1 MGTEAFLKPTMEKLF
16 FCLCVQVTLP
26 RRHRPWLPVPFLH
39 PMLTLLVPT
48 EHVTQGWS
56 DKGWG
61 GCWGLPGVSR
71 GGFQHLLWP
80 EVAPAR
86 PRAEL
91 AHEQGKEHAPHIGNN
106 SHTPVPA

>member
-1 MGTEAFLKPTMEKLF
+1 VGTEAFLKPTMEKLF

-26 RRHRPWLPVPFLH
+26 WRHRPWLPVPSLH

-61 GCWGLPGVSR
+61 GVLGLAWS
-71 GGFQHLLWP
+71 
-80 EVAPAR
+80 
-86 PRAEL
+86 
-91 AHEQGKEHAPHIGNN
+91 EQGRIPAP
-106 SHTPVPA
+106 PLA